1 VKVTPNEKIKDVLV
15 IEPTIHR
22 DDRGFFLESWHEER
36 FAKNGLVAR
45 FVQDNHSRSRRCT
58 LRGLH
63 YQLDSPQGK
72 LVRVVHGEVYDV
84 AVDLR
89 RSSPT
94 FGQWVHEGLSAD
106 NQKQLWIPPGF
117 AHGFYVLSERADLVY
132 KCTTYYAQPLD
143 RTIRWD
149 DPDLAIDWKLIN
161 GCPPVLSKK
170 DAEAPWLRD
179 APTYP

>member
-1 VKVTPNEKIKDVLV
+1 MKVTPTRIPDVLL
-15 IEPTIHR
+15 IEPTVHR

-36 FAKNGLVAR
+36 LAARGVAAR
-45 FVQDNHSRSRRCT
+45 FVQDNHSRSVRGT

-63 YQLDSPQGK
+63 YQTGTPQGK
-72 LVRVVHGEVYDV
+72 LVRVVSGAVYDV

-94 FGQWVHEGLSAD
+94 FGQWVTEGLTAE

-117 AHGFYVLSERADLVY
+117 AHGFYVVSEHADLLY
-132 KCTTYYAQPLD
+132 KCTTYYDPAQD
-143 RTIRWD
+143 RALRWN
-149 DPDLAIDWKLIN
+149 DPDVAIKWPLPD
-161 GCPPVLSKK
+161 GCRPILSAK
-170 DAEAPWLRD
+170 DASAPLLRD